1 MTSRGSLPHNSPL
14 YRIVQHQLFEALASG
29 EWQPNQAIPSEKK
42 LCERFGVS
50 IGTLRKAIDV
60 LVAEHILVRQQGL
73 GTFVANH
80 NRPRQFFQFFN
91 VAPHEGARTYP
102 TVDLLSFSGVKSDRL
117 ISEKLAIPLGSD
129 VFRIKN
135 LLSMESQPVVVDTIV
150 LPASL
155 FKGLSESLGPY
166 LLLLNPLFLATGFSR
181 LIRGSVSA
189 QTLGGPVSQR
199 RSIGRWPSPTS
210 TQGACLPFGRGSS
223 HAEAGLSNRHQC
235 ARTSASL
242 SEGLHRA

>member
-102 TVDLLSFSGVKSDRL
+102 TVELLSFSSVKSDRV

-155 FKGLSESLGPY
+155 FKGLSESVVKNRPSTLYNLY
-166 LLLLNPLFLATGFSR
+166 LDVFAINV
-181 LIRGSVSA
+181 IRIDERVRAGRAPIASA
-189 QTLGGPVSQR
+189 KALHLQAGDPILEVR
-199 RSIGRWPSPTS
+199 RVALTFNQKPIEWRI
-210 TQGACLPFGRGSS
+210 S
-223 HAEAGLSNRHQC
+223 HVNTNHYEYVHREALDK
-235 ARTSASL
+235 
-242 SEGLHRA
+242 